1 MLGAVIDVHDFCV
14 IHVNFRKF
22 TQALLDQI
30 LVGANAGEFC
40 RIFEGNLNFLF
51 VDIWLFN
58 VYIVAHAEDTEE
70 ASAHQLWVVVEFGRK
85 LGTCNA
91 GACASGACAASVRAR

>member
-1 MLGAVIDVHDFCV
+1 MLSAVIDVYDFGV
-14 IHVNFRKF
+14 IQVNFRKF
-22 TQALLDQI
+22 TLALLDQI
-30 LVGANAGEFC
+30 LVAANAGEFG

-51 VDIWLFN
+51 LDIRLFY

-85 LGTCNA
+85 LG
-91 GACASGACAASVRAR
+91 S

>member
-30 LVGANAGEFC
+30 LVGANAGEFG

-51 VDIWLFN
+51 LDIWLFD

-70 ASAHQLWVVVEFGRK
+70 ASAHQLRVVVEFGRK
-85 LGTCNA
+85 LGT
-91 GACASGACAASVRAR
+91 